1 MHVRHHRGALNIVPY
16 GEIKRLRNASR
27 DWMIMALE
35 FRLPYDTDLLKVK
48 KIIRRIGE
56 EIAADPELGP
66 DLLQPLK
73 FQGVMATDDAGLVA
87 RAKFMA
93 KPTSAPYLI
102 RREAYNRILKAFA
115 AEGIRFGSRQVT
127 VLAAGDPS
135 GANAAP
141 GAKGVTAMGA
151 AVVAIEGPSS

>member
-1 MHVRHHRGALNIVPY
+1 
-16 GEIKRLRNASR
+16 
-27 DWMIMALE
+27 MIMALE
-35 FRLPYDTDLLKVK
+35 FRLPYDTNLLTVK

-73 FQGVMATDDAGLVA
+73 FQGVMATDDAGLVV

-102 RREAYNRILKAFA
+102 RREAYDRILKAFA
-115 AEGIRFGSRQVT
+115 EEGIRFAHRQVT
-127 VLAAGDPS
+127 VLTPGPAGRADLA
-135 GANAAP
+135 G
-141 GAKGVTAMGA
+141 GA
-151 AVVAIEGPSS
+151 AATVDDSSPTAPASS